1 MEDIIIDM
9 NSTLDFDQI
18 KTILTKYIEE
28 QTGKTICEIVPI
40 IEDENL
46 AGFKISYQ
54 SEHSSYY
61 VGRNDKVNRPHPV
74 DKTFR
79 PMAFY

>member
-9 NSTLDFDQI
+9 NSTLDYKTV
-18 KTILTKYIEE
+18 KTIITKYIEE

-40 IEDENL
+40 IDKENL
-46 AGFKISYQ
+46 SGFKIIYQ

-61 VGRNDKVNRPHPV
+61 VGSNDKVNRPHLV
-74 DKTFR
+74 DKTFK